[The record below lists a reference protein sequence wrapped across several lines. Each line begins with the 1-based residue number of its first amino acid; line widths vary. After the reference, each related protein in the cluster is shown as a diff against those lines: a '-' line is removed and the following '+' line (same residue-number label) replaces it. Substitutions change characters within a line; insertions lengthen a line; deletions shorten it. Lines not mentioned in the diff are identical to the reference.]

1 MSFVSVRVL
10 PDSAVVLARLSV
22 VAVRIVPGAVVVLT
36 RVPVVFVRNG
46 VLVVA
51 RASVVCTGWRGGGGS
66 SPFPYESCLTAWW

>member
-46 VLVVA
+46 VEYYVRQVK
-51 RASVVCTGWRGGGGS
+51 STI
-66 SPFPYESCLTAWW
+66 